1 LRKAAE
7 QLERHQTT
15 TDYELGY
22 EHGASTAIRAY
33 KRVEAERD
41 ELRVTIARIEALTQ
55 LWETIPSPRLR
66 DALSSDI
73 WNVPNSHA

>member
-1 LRKAAE
+1 LKKAAE
-7 QLERHQTT
+7 QLERHQST

-22 EHGASTAIRAY
+22 EHGASTAIKAY

-55 LWETIPSPRLR
+55 LWETIPSPRLI
-66 DALSSDI
+66 DALSSDV
-73 WNVPNSHA
+73 WNVPDGYA